1 MKTSSKII
9 TVVLL
14 TPPLVLAYMGTFGM
28 QIGNIQL
35 ACALMLLLFGFY
47 TSSTHSQTHSNKIK
61 IILKRHLTLSW
72 VSFIICT

>member
-28 QIGNIQL
+28 QIGSRQL
-35 ACALMLLLFGFY
+35 ACAIMLLLFWFLY
-47 TSSTHSQTHSNKIK
+47 
-61 IILKRHLTLSW
+61 IINPFTNPLEQN
-72 VSFIICT
+72 

>member
-28 QIGNIQL
+28 QIGSRQL
-35 ACALMLLLFGFY
+35 TCALMLLLFWFLY
-47 TSSTHSQTHSNKIK
+47 
-61 IILKRHLTLSW
+61 IINQFTNLLEQN
-72 VSFIICT
+72 